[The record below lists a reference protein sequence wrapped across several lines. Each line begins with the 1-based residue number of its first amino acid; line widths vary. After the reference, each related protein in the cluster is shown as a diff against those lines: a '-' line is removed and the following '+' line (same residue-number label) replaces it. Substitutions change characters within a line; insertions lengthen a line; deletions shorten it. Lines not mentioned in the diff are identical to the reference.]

1 MANST
6 NLNNPE
12 TTTNAQIQ
20 GAGLVLPLTVNER
33 DPNKLSTLFT
43 PNSSILYSKYSPYPE
58 GESGGFFGANQPYI
72 VTNIN
77 DANKGI
83 NSTLKYAP
91 FQPSATIDVVR
102 VTKYSASNS
111 GIKFLLKQ
119 VYLQGYQPF
128 NETKIY
134 NPLMPIQAATRVAT
148 FGILDRPLRH
158 IEPNLGGVLGALGVK
173 GVASAF
179 GFNPPNPPP
188 KGTAP
193 GKGGGLGGVFQ
204 GPLDKP
210 LSIINPGDGKGLTR
224 GATATS
230 AYSGQN
236 YSYLS
241 SPRRPGFLQSIGN
254 YFKSST
260 LFGAFFTIGQPTGTT
275 YKGDDQ
281 TYSLMINN
289 KRIVSFN
296 KSGDNTYGTLGVVQR
311 FSPDDRDLEGTP
323 TYDKYSRYVGQY
335 NSSILKYSAQSLYI
349 DINSYKLS
357 EGVIFFGAGNKTYF
371 SGIDVLNPGYEV
383 SDILFLYNDYLTNNN
398 YPTKLKSTRKIDSI
412 VHDPYKNGY
421 VIEDG
426 GYIKDTGILD
436 TQGKPVEKSPIIT
449 NQYKDYIDP
458 NFTEISY
465 PTKLTSLD
473 NNLFRDNIYTR
484 EQLDQISHNPSGQ
497 GYDERYVIDPNGQT
511 IGYEND
517 SIDQQTK
524 TPEGVIKKT
533 FRSEYI
539 IDTEGKYPTTFIKGE
554 NDFGTEQIDFA
565 NTQNQS
571 LTEILKSN
579 YTFVPPTELNK
590 VRNIID
596 SDADVKK
603 NTLSYL
609 AKYRKYKS
617 GQDLLDDIGGKGFAG
632 VNQSDLINVLNVQT
646 DTINFIDRDLIK
658 FYFYDVYNQKY
669 IPFRATVKGIS
680 ERSVSSWDDFQYI
693 GNADKVYNYK
703 GFTRGLGFSFTT
715 VAMSVKEM
723 LPMWQRINYLMGLTK
738 PANYK
743 NGFIVPPLVMLT
755 IGDIYNNQPI
765 VINSIS
771 MTIPDNATWETIS
784 DSTNI
789 FEYLN
794 GRLTTNG
801 DVTLAQFPREAEINI
816 DANILEKEMPKVG
829 VNNFGDAFNFGKF
842 SYGLYVNNP

>member
-91 FQPSATIDVVR
+91 FQPSAAIDVVR
-102 VTKYSASNS
+102 VTKYSASNP

-188 KGTAP
+188 RGTAP

-398 YPTKLKSTRKIDSI
+398 YPTKLKSIRKIDSI

-436 TQGKPVEKSPIIT
+436 TKGKPVEKSPIIT

-511 IGYEND
+511 IGYENEIVD
-517 SIDQQTK
+517 TTEDPIRSNIKETFESKYVIDEEKQ
-524 TPEGVIKKT
+524 
-533 FRSEYI
+533 
-539 IDTEGKYPTTFIKGE
+539 YPTTFIDGKTL
-554 NDFGTEQIDFA
+554 FGKHQIDFA
-565 NTQNQS
+565 NTQNQA
-571 LTEILKSN
+571 LKGILSN
-579 YTFVPPTELNK
+579 YTFVPPTDLKN
-590 VRNIID
+590 VRRVID
-596 SDADVKK
+596 SDVDVKK

-609 AKYRKYKS
+609 AKYRNYRKV
-617 GQDLLDDIGGKGFAG
+617 DLLDEPDGKGFAG
-632 VNQSDLINVLNVQT
+632 VNKSDLINVLNVQT
-646 DTINFIDRDLIK
+646 DTNSFINKDLIK

-669 IPFRATVKGIS
+669 IPFRATVKNIS
-680 ERSVSSWDDFQYI
+680 ERSVSTWDDFQYV

-703 GFTRGLGFSFTT
+703 GFTRALSFGFTV
-715 VAMSVKEM
+715 VAMSVQEM
-723 LPMWQRINYLMGLTK
+723 LPMWQRINYLMGLSK
-738 PANYK
+738 PTNYK
-743 NGFIVPPLVMLT
+743 NGFIVPPLVMVT
-755 IGDIYNNQPI
+755 IGDIYKDQPV
-765 VINSIS
+765 VINSIG

-784 DSTNI
+784 DSTDI

-794 GRLTTNG
+794 GRLKTNG
-801 DVTLAQFPREAEINI
+801 DVTLAQFPREVDINI

>member
-91 FQPSATIDVVR
+91 FQPSAAIDVVR
-102 VTKYSASNS
+102 VTKYSASNP

-188 KGTAP
+188 RGTAP

-412 VHDPYKNGY
+412 VHTLDAKKVYT
-421 VIEDG
+421 IQTG

-436 TQGKPVEKSPIIT
+436 TNGKPVKDSPIIT
-449 NQYKDYIDP
+449 NQYNKYKDPTNTDA
-458 NFTEISY
+458 TY

-473 NNLFRDNIYTR
+473 GTLATDGLYNRT
-484 EQLDQISHNPSGQ
+484 QLDQIKHNPSGQ
-497 GYDERYVIDPNGQT
+497 GYVIDPNT
-511 IGYEND
+511 SVKGYENRNVNP
-517 SIDQQTK
+517 QTK
-524 TPEGVIKKT
+524 EPFGAIKNDFELFYT
-533 FRSEYI
+533 QDVVGE
-539 IDTEGKYPTTFIKGE
+539 YPTTFIKGE
-554 NDFGTEQIDFA
+554 TDFGQEQIDVA
-565 NTQNQS
+565 NIQNQQ
-571 LTEILKSN
+571 LKDILQSKYSF
-579 YTFVPPTELNK
+579 TPPTDLK
-590 VRNIID
+590 DVRSIID
-596 SDADVKK
+596 SSKTDKD
-603 NTLSYL
+603 NQLSYL
-609 AKYRKYKS
+609 AKYRNYRKV
-617 GQDLLDDIGGKGFAG
+617 DLLDEPDGKGFAG
-632 VNQSDLINVLNVQT
+632 VNKSDLINILNVQT
-646 DTINFIDRDLIK
+646 DTNSFINKDLIK

-669 IPFRATVKGIS
+669 IPFRATVKNIS
-680 ERSVSSWDDFQYI
+680 ERSVSTWDDFQYV

-703 GFTRGLGFSFTT
+703 GFTRALSFGFTV
-715 VAMSVKEM
+715 VAMSVQEM
-723 LPMWQRINYLMGLTK
+723 LPMWQRINYLMGLSK
-738 PANYK
+738 PTNYK
-743 NGFIVPPLVMLT
+743 NGFIVPPLVMVT
-755 IGDIYNNQPI
+755 IGDIYKDQPV
-765 VINSIS
+765 VINSIG

-784 DSTNI
+784 DSTDI

-794 GRLTTNG
+794 GRLKTNG
-801 DVTLAQFPREAEINI
+801 DVTLAQFPREVDINI

>member
-6 NLNNPE
+6 NINNPE

-33 DPNKLSTLFT
+33 DPNKISTLFT
-43 PNSSILYSKYSPYPE
+43 PNSSVLYSKYSPYPE

-72 VTNIN
+72 VTNIE
-77 DANKGI
+77 DSNKGI
-83 NSTLKYAP
+83 NSTLKWAP
-91 FQPSATIDVVR
+91 LQPAATIDVVR
-102 VTKYSASNS
+102 ITKFSAANP

-128 NETKIY
+128 NETKLY
-134 NPLMPIQAATRVAT
+134 NPLMPVQAAARVAA

-158 IEPNLGGVLGALGVK
+158 IEPNLSGVLGALGVK
-173 GVASAF
+173 GIAGAF

-188 KGTAP
+188 RGTAP
-193 GKGGGLGGVFQ
+193 GVGGALGGVFQ

-210 LSIINPGDGKGLTR
+210 LSITNSGDGKGLTR

-241 SPRRPGFLQSIGN
+241 RPSRTGFLQNIGN
-254 YFKSST
+254 FFKSST
-260 LFGAFFTIGQPTGTT
+260 LFGAFFTVGQPIGTT

-296 KSGDNTYGTLGVVQR
+296 KNGDNTYGTLGVVQR

-323 TYDKYSRYVGQY
+323 TYDKYARYIGQY
-335 NSSILKYSAQSLYI
+335 NSSTLKYSAQSLYI

-357 EGVIFFGAGNKTYF
+357 DGVVFFGASNKTYF
-371 SGIDVLNPGYEV
+371 SGIEVLNTGYET
-383 SDILFLYNDYLTNNN
+383 SDMLFLYNDYLTNNN

-412 VHDPYKNGY
+412 VHSPDSKKGY
-421 VIEDG
+421 VIEAG
-426 GYIKDTGILD
+426 GYIKDTGIID
-436 TQGKPVEKSPIIT
+436 QIGKPIDKSPIIA
-449 NQYKDYIDP
+449 NEYKDYIDP

-473 NNLFRDNIYTR
+473 NILTVDNIYTR
-484 EQLDQISHNPSGQ
+484 EQIDQIKHNPSGQ
-497 GYDERYVIDPNGQT
+497 GYVIDPNGQT
-511 IGYEND
+511 IGYEDVTVNK
-517 SIDQQTK
+517 QTK
-524 TPEGVIKKT
+524 KPYGEIEKSFLIYEDDTL
-533 FRSEYI
+533 SE
-539 IDTEGKYPTTFIKGE
+539 YPTTFIKGE
-554 NDFGTEQIDFA
+554 TIFGQEQIGVA
-565 NTQNQS
+565 NTQNQK
-571 LTEILKSN
+571 LKEILKSN
-579 YTFVPPTELNK
+579 YTFTPPTNLNK
-590 VRNIID
+590 ARGIID
-596 SDADVKK
+596 SSKTDKD

-609 AKYRKYKS
+609 AKYRKYKQS
-617 GQDLLDDIGGKGFAG
+617 DLLDDPAGKGFAG
-632 VNQSDLINVLNVQT
+632 VNQSDLINILNVKT
-646 DTINFIDRDLIK
+646 DTNDFINKDLIK
-658 FYFYDVYNQKY
+658 FYFYDIYNQKY

-771 MTIPDNATWETIS
+771 MTIPDNATWETVS
-784 DSTNI
+784 NGKFP

-794 GRLTTNG
+794 GRLSLNG
-801 DVTLAQFPREAEINI
+801 DVTLAQFPREADINI
-816 DANILEKEMPKVG
+816 DANILEKEKPKVG
-829 VNNFGDAFNFGKF
+829 LNNFDDKSEAFGQSLIVNN
-842 SYGLYVNNP
+842 S

>member
-6 NLNNPE
+6 NINNPE

-33 DPNKLSTLFT
+33 NPNKISTLFT
-43 PNSSILYSKYSPYPE
+43 PNSSVLYSKYSPYPE

-72 VTNIN
+72 VTNIE
-77 DANKGI
+77 DSNKGI
-83 NSTLKYAP
+83 NSTLKWAP
-91 FQPSATIDVVR
+91 LQPAATIDVVR
-102 VTKYSASNS
+102 ITKFSAANP

-134 NPLMPIQAATRVAT
+134 NPLMPVQATARVAA

-158 IEPNLGGVLGALGVK
+158 IEPNLSGVLGALGVK
-173 GVASAF
+173 GIAGAF

-188 KGTAP
+188 RGTAP
-193 GKGGGLGGVFQ
+193 GVGGT
-204 GPLDKP
+204 P
-210 LSIINPGDGKGLTR
+210 LSITNPGDGKGLTR
-224 GATATS
+224 GGTATS

-241 SPRRPGFLQSIGN
+241 KPRRPGFLQNIGN
-254 YFKSST
+254 FFKSST
-260 LFGAFFTIGQPTGTT
+260 LFGAFFTVGQPIGTT

-296 KSGDNTYGTLGVVQR
+296 KNGDNTYGTLGVVQR

-323 TYDKYSRYVGQY
+323 TYDKYARYIGQY
-335 NSSILKYSAQSLYI
+335 NSSTLKYSAQSLYI

-357 EGVIFFGAGNKTYF
+357 DGVVFFGASNKTYF
-371 SGIDVLNPGYEV
+371 SGIEVLNTGYET
-383 SDILFLYNDYLTNNN
+383 SDMLFLYNDYLKNNN

-412 VHDPYKNGY
+412 VHSPDSKKGY

-426 GYIKDTGILD
+426 GYIKETGILNSL
-436 TQGKPVEKSPIIT
+436 GKPIDKSPIIA
-449 NQYKDYIDP
+449 NEYKDYIDP
-458 NFTEISY
+458 NFTETSY

-473 NNLFRDNIYTR
+473 NILTVDNIYTR
-484 EQLDQISHNPSGQ
+484 EQIDQIKHNPSGQ
-497 GYDERYVIDPNGQT
+497 GYVIDPNGQT
-511 IGYEND
+511 IGYEDVTVNT
-517 SIDQQTK
+517 QTK
-524 TPEGVIKKT
+524 KPYGEIEKSFLIYEDDTL
-533 FRSEYI
+533 SE
-539 IDTEGKYPTTFIKGE
+539 YPTTFIKGE
-554 NDFGTEQIDFA
+554 TIFGQEQIDVA
-565 NTQNQS
+565 NTQNQK
-571 LTEILKSN
+571 LKEILKSN
-579 YTFVPPTELNK
+579 YTFTPPTNLNK
-590 VRNIID
+590 ARGIID
-596 SDADVKK
+596 SSKTDKD

-609 AKYRKYKS
+609 AKYRKYKQS
-617 GQDLLDDIGGKGFAG
+617 DLLDDPAGKGFAG
-632 VNQSDLINVLNVQT
+632 VNQSDLINILNVKT
-646 DTINFIDRDLIK
+646 DTNDFINKDLIK
-658 FYFYDVYNQKY
+658 FYFYDIYNQKY

-771 MTIPDNATWETIS
+771 MTIPDNATWETVS
-784 DSTNI
+784 NGKFP

-794 GRLTTNG
+794 GRLSLNG
-801 DVTLAQFPREAEINI
+801 DVTLAQFPREADINI
-816 DANILEKEMPKVG
+816 DANILEKEKPKVG
-829 VNNFGDAFNFGKF
+829 LNNFDDKSEAFGQSLIVNN
-842 SYGLYVNNP
+842 S

>member
-6 NLNNPE
+6 NINNPE

-20 GAGLVLPLTVNER
+20 GAGLVLPLSVNER
-33 DPNKLSTLFT
+33 SPNKISTLFT
-43 PNSSILYSKYSPYPE
+43 PNSSVLYSKYSPYPE

-72 VTNIN
+72 VTNIE
-77 DANKGI
+77 DSNKGI
-83 NSTLKYAP
+83 NSTLKWAP
-91 FQPSATIDVVR
+91 LQPAATIDVVR
-102 VTKYSASNS
+102 ITKFSAANP

-128 NETKIY
+128 NETKLY
-134 NPLMPIQAATRVAT
+134 NPLMPVQAAARVAA

-158 IEPNLGGVLGALGVK
+158 IEPNLSGVLGALGVK
-173 GVASAF
+173 GVAGAF

-188 KGTAP
+188 RGTAP
-193 GKGGGLGGVFQ
+193 GVGGT
-204 GPLDKP
+204 P
-210 LSIINPGDGKGLTR
+210 LSITNPGDGKGLTR
-224 GATATS
+224 GGTATS

-241 SPRRPGFLQSIGN
+241 KPRRPGFLQNIGN
-254 YFKSST
+254 FFKSST
-260 LFGAFFTIGQPTGTT
+260 LFGAFFTVGQPIGTT

-296 KSGDNTYGTLGVVQR
+296 KNGDNTYGTLGVVQR

-323 TYDKYSRYVGQY
+323 TYDKYARYIGQY
-335 NSSILKYSAQSLYI
+335 NSSTLKYSAQSLYI

-357 EGVIFFGAGNKTYF
+357 DGVVFFGASNKTYF
-371 SGIDVLNPGYEV
+371 SGIEVLNTGYET
-383 SDILFLYNDYLTNNN
+383 SDMLFLYTDYLTNNN

-412 VHDPYKNGY
+412 VHSPDSKKGY
-421 VIEDG
+421 VIEAG
-426 GYIKDTGILD
+426 GYIKDTGIID
-436 TQGKPVEKSPIIT
+436 QTGKPIDKSPIIA
-449 NQYKDYIDP
+449 NEYKDYIDP

-473 NNLFRDNIYTR
+473 NILTVDNIYTR
-484 EQLDQISHNPSGQ
+484 EQIDQIKHNPSGQ
-497 GYDERYVIDPNGQT
+497 GYVIDPNGQT
-511 IGYEND
+511 IGYEDVTVNT
-517 SIDQQTK
+517 QTK
-524 TPEGVIKKT
+524 KPYGEIEKSFLIYEDDTL
-533 FRSEYI
+533 SE
-539 IDTEGKYPTTFIKGE
+539 YPTTFIKGE
-554 NDFGTEQIDFA
+554 TIFGQEQIDFA
-565 NTQNQS
+565 NTQNQA
-571 LTEILKSN
+571 LKGILSN
-579 YTFVPPTELNK
+579 YTFTPPTNLNK
-590 VRNIID
+590 ARGIID
-596 SDADVKK
+596 SSKTDKD

-609 AKYRKYKS
+609 AKYRKYKQS
-617 GQDLLDDIGGKGFAG
+617 DLLDDPAGKGFAG
-632 VNQSDLINVLNVQT
+632 VNQSDLINILNVKT
-646 DTINFIDRDLIK
+646 DTNDFINKDLIK
-658 FYFYDVYNQKY
+658 FYFYDIYNQKY

-771 MTIPDNATWETIS
+771 MTIPDNATWETVS
-784 DSTNI
+784 NGKFP

-794 GRLTTNG
+794 GRLSLNG
-801 DVTLAQFPREAEINI
+801 DVTLAQFPREADINI
-816 DANILEKEMPKVG
+816 DANILEKEKPKVG
-829 VNNFGDAFNFGKF
+829 RNNFDDKSEAFGQSLIVNN
-842 SYGLYVNNP
+842 S